1 MNEIA
6 RKPTLAHFLYAQEVE
21 NKIIEFTNSFIN
33 SKLVDFKTLLE
44 DENINWLFFNLLVLD
59 FPKEEKGIYDKLDSS
74 IFYKYKSRQL
84 YFLYPSSLIGGK
96 LDLGSSSELLENNY
110 CLHKVG
116 VLNKLVKD
124 RILIPIR
131 RPNFMRTRVRYT
143 LCRAIYYNDKLISK
157 NKIDLEYYK
166 KRFSKK
172 LAKIREEAISN
183 YLESKNIEYGGYG
196 YFSRYSL
203 YNHGY
208 NKERFIVNKCGQ
220 PISLRID
227 EYDKIN
233 KFNQIKVNK
242 EKNLLEILFPHS
254 YEDMLKV
261 LVDIKTNQVTGFDL
275 VFRNSRYR

>member
-6 RKPTLAHFLYAQEVE
+6 RKPTLAHFLYVQEIE
-21 NKIIEFTNSFIN
+21 NKIIEFTNSFIK
-33 SKLVDFKTLLE
+33 SKLVDYKTLLE
-44 DENINWLFFNLLVLD
+44 DENTNRLFFNLLVLD
-59 FPKEEKGIYDKLDSS
+59 FPREEKEIYDKLDNS

-84 YFLYPSSLIGGK
+84 YFLYPSSIIGGK

-110 CLHKVG
+110 SLHKVG

-131 RPNFMRTRVRYT
+131 RPNFMRTKMRYT
-143 LCRAIYYNDKLISK
+143 LCRVIYYNDKLISK

-166 KRFSKK
+166 KRFRKN

-183 YLESKNIEYGGYG
+183 YLESKDVGYGGDYS
-196 YFSRYSL
+196 YFSRYSF
-203 YNHGY
+203 YNHGN
-208 NKERFIVNKCGQ
+208 NKEKFIVNKCGQ
-220 PISLRID
+220 PILLRID

-233 KFNQIKVNK
+233 KFNRIKVNK

-275 VFRNSRYR
+275 VFRRDR

>member
-6 RKPTLAHFLYAQEVE
+6 RKPTLAHFLYVQEIE
-21 NKIIEFTNSFIN
+21 NKIIEFTNSFIK
-33 SKLVDFKTLLE
+33 SKLVDYKTLLE

-59 FPKEEKGIYDKLDSS
+59 FPREEKGIYDKLDNS

-84 YFLYPSSLIGGK
+84 YFLYPSSLIGE
-96 LDLGSSSELLENNY
+96 LDLGSSSDLLENNHS
-110 CLHKVG
+110 LHKVG

-124 RILIPIR
+124 RILIPIK
-131 RPNFMRTRVRYT
+131 RPNFMRTRVGYT
-143 LCRAIYYNDKLISK
+143 LCGVIYYNDKLISK

-166 KRFSKK
+166 KRFRKN
-172 LAKIREEAISN
+172 LVKIREEAISN
-183 YLESKNIEYGGYG
+183 YLESKDVEYGGYD
-196 YFSRYSL
+196 YFFSSF
-203 YNHGY
+203 YNHG
-208 NKERFIVNKCGQ
+208 NKFIVNKCGQ

-242 EKNLLEILFPHS
+242 EKNLLEILFPYS

-275 VFRNSRYR
+275 VFRRR